1 MDQKSTL
8 YIVIGPNGAGK
19 STFGELYTE
28 GVRMYDPD
36 KRKSQIEHYLSRLG
50 VNGIKKLYPLYSIDL
65 IQDQFDELVDDYKNR
80 EYIESRNQCVSQSLD
95 FALETPFAD
104 NFGLNEVL
112 YFRENGYFVKG
123 ILFGLE
129 TVEESIAN
137 VNLRINKKEGHDLYL
152 KSIRWN
158 FEHCYLNICNNIHLF
173 DSLTFIHAF
182 SVAEVPTPFAC
193 YSNGQMEFFMKNCNI
208 PKWFSLFD
216 RK

>member
-50 VNGIKKLYPLYSIDL
+50 VNGIKKLYPLYSNDL

-104 NFGLNEVL
+104 NFGLN
-112 YFRENGYFVKG
+112 
-123 ILFGLE
+123 
-129 TVEESIAN
+129 
-137 VNLRINKKEGHDLYL
+137 
-152 KSIRWN
+152 
-158 FEHCYLNICNNIHLF
+158 
-173 DSLTFIHAF
+173 
-182 SVAEVPTPFAC
+182 
-193 YSNGQMEFFMKNCNI
+193 
-208 PKWFSLFD
+208 
-216 RK
+216 